1 MLCFLLGNRLT
12 PSAVDVA
19 DIMKTSAIVSW
30 TAASSYIEHVVS
42 VEGHCETVTRPGV
55 HRCLITG
62 KQLSISLGSKPVG
75 VDCNRF
81 QSSYSLYGGVIC
93 NLHPTTNPL
102 LVSGLGT
109 DTDIIFDSRG
119 EFLGCARSRDLDPH
133 FCPCWSLNPV
143 PESLMAVNVT
153 TRLLHTEQLQV
164 YVKDV
169 DVA

>member
-75 VDCNRF
+75 VDCNLF
-81 QSSYSLYGGVIC
+81 QSSYSLYSGVIC
-93 NLHPTTNPL
+93 TPPPTLSLCP
-102 LVSGLGT
+102 GLGP
-109 DTDIIFDSRG
+109 IQIL
-119 EFLGCARSRDLDPH
+119 FLIPVVSFWGVQEAEISIHISARAG
-133 FCPCWSLNPV
+133 V
-143 PESLMAVNVT
+143 
-153 TRLLHTEQLQV
+153 
-164 YVKDV
+164 
-169 DVA
+169 